1 MRISTLSI
9 HYCINVHYNYPTQK
23 HDNFAL
29 KAYIMSINSFRI
41 NSSHPSH
48 KKYNAQLTKLIN
60 HAINREIQLIIIT
73 KTIIHRDR
81 KETAFT
87 N

>member
-1 MRISTLSI
+1 MK
-9 HYCINVHYNYPTQK
+9 QK

-29 KAYIMSINSFRI
+29 KAYLMSINSFRI
-41 NSSHPSH
+41 NSTQPSH
-48 KKYNAQLTKLIN
+48 RQYNAQLTKLIN
-60 HAINREIQLIIIT
+60 YAINREIQLIIII
-73 KTIIHRDR
+73 KTIIHRDM